1 MILSFYP
8 NFTFDLMAEII
19 GLTSIVVVSM
29 IFIFIALR
37 RPKISNFLYVAL
49 ILRVFVILLGHYVVV
64 LPDSSAD
71 AHSFEWYSWLLAKG
85 GFFDV
90 LSNFNSP
97 HHNHSFFFFLAIPYS
112 LLGRS
117 FLMLQSFSLF
127 FGMGTVYL
135 GWKVANIL
143 WNNTAAKKVGWT
155 IALFPSLILYSAL
168 IMREVYIGFFLLV
181 AIYGICKWYKTESFK
196 SLIIIV
202 AGFSG
207 ASLLHGTL
215 MVGGLAFAI
224 IFCISA
230 FKKMFISIVNNRL
243 DFKILIIFLLVLYS
257 LQLFTSNKISV
268 SYLGSF
274 AEATDTKILTRKT
287 IYSSSGKAAW
297 PKWLSINSTAE
308 LIYKAPMR
316 SLYFVF
322 APFPWNV
329 KATKHFI
336 GMFDSFLYMYLV
348 YLISINIKDIWRDPS
363 LRIILLLLL
372 VYIFI
377 YGFGVGNFGT
387 GIRHRSKFVI
397 LFILLAGP
405 YIHKLNFFKKLN
417 KI

>member
-1 MILSFYP
+1 MKFNP
-8 NFTFDLMAEII
+8 NFPFDLMAEII
-19 GLTSIVVVSM
+19 GFTSIAVVSM
-29 IFIFIALR
+29 IFFFIALR
-37 RPKISNFLYVAL
+37 RPKISNILYVAL

-64 LPDSSAD
+64 LPDSTAD
-71 AHSFEWYSWLLAKG
+71 AQGFEWYSWQLAEG
-85 GFFDV
+85 GFFNV
-90 LSNFNSP
+90 VS
-97 HHNHSFFFFLAIPYS
+97 SFDLETHRFFWFLALPYS

-117 FLMLQSFSLF
+117 FLMLQSFSLLC
-127 FGMGTVYL
+127 GMGTIYL
-135 GWKVANIL
+135 GWKVASIL
-143 WNNTAAKKVGWT
+143 WNNTVANKVGWT

-372 VYIFI
+372 IYIFI

-397 LFILLAGP
+397 FFILLAGP